1 MLATIGSMYLL
12 LNAIIVTIGLYIQ
25 TIEIVWIVHGLYFLS
40 MLYYFTKYKYTSK
53 LLLMFNSSIG
63 ILVVCLFFYML
74 IKALSYTIT
83 SKLYNADYIA
93 RMHIYSV
100 IKYNLV
106 YLFVGLTSCI
116 HLMGHKKYSYQQL
129 KLFKFSIVILVIY
142 TFWVASKTEY
152 IDGLMW
158 GSGEKLK
165 LGQNYSQIADSLIC
179 YLFMSSILIQ
189 SPFLSFHVRNSLIVI
204 ISICLVVISTLIS
217 SKMLLFC
224 VLIYILFYAFN
235 NISVIL
241 WLPSLFVCI
250 PIYIT
255 IFGYKTITLAS
266 DSLLLRW
273 EIIESSIMKQLGVNI
288 MFGDLGAEYIA
299 RGQYIHSLPL
309 HMQTHYGI
317 LGSILLFCIFIVILI
332 SLKNAPYNLLIIS
345 FILLAFS
352 IIAKNTDW
360 KVLWFYYGLVI
371 SYVRYSKSN
380 YAEQKFYKMNK

>member
-1 MLATIGSMYLL
+1 MI
-12 LNAIIVTIGLYIQ
+12 
-25 TIEIVWIVHGLYFLS
+25 
-40 MLYYFTKYKYTSK
+40 
-53 LLLMFNSSIG
+53 
-63 ILVVCLFFYML
+63 
-74 IKALSYTIT
+74 IKALSFPTT
-83 SKLYNADYIA
+83 SILYNADDIA
-93 RMHIYSV
+93 FMHINS
-100 IKYNLV
+100 IFKYNLV

-142 TFWVASKTEY
+142 TFWVASKTEF
-152 IDGLMW
+152 IDGVMW
-158 GSGEKLK
+158 GSGTHESLLK
-165 LGQNYSQIADSLIC
+165 LGQHYSQIADSLIC

-224 VLIYILFYAFN
+224 VLIYILFYAFK
-235 NISVIL
+235 NISAVL
-241 WLPSLFVCI
+241 WLPILFVCI

-255 IFGYKTITLAS
+255 IFGYRTISQAI
-266 DSLLLRW
+266 DSLLSRW

-299 RGQYIHSLPL
+299 RSQWIHSLPL

-371 SYVRYSKSN
+371 SYVSYSKSN